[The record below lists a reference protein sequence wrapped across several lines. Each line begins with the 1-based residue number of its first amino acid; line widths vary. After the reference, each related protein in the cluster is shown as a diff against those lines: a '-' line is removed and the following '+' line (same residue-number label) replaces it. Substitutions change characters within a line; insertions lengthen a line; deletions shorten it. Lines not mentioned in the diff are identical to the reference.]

1 MSITLNNQ
9 SRNILLL
16 GYGEMGH
23 AFEVLL
29 ADRHQVSIW
38 SRRREQQGHC
48 NLEEEVTAAEMIIFC
63 LPVMAHASV
72 IARLV
77 KSIRK
82 DTLCITIAKGLDETG
97 STAVQ
102 ILQRGLIEQPVAGIY
117 GPMIA
122 EELIAHRP
130 GFAQLASTDE
140 SLYAYLADCFHNSH
154 LYLEPGNDLAGSS
167 WCVILK
173 NVYALLLGMAD
184 GLQLGDNM
192 RGYLMVK
199 SLEEL
204 SAIVESLGGNSH
216 TPFQLPGL
224 GDLITTATSINSHH
238 HSLGLAIGE
247 GKEVELS
254 GEGIH
259 TLRMVV
265 QHQPFDYARYP
276 LFSLCV
282 VIVDDTE
289 NCGEYFSAYLGTT
302 V

>member
-1 MSITLNNQ
+1 MTLNNQ
-9 SRNILLL
+9 SRNILIL

-38 SRRREQQGHC
+38 SRSREQQGLC
-48 NLEEEVTAAEMIIFC
+48 TLDEQVAVAEIIVFC
-63 LPVMAHASV
+63 LPVMAHESV
-72 IARLV
+72 INRIV
-77 KSIRK
+77 KFIRA
-82 DTLCITIAKGLDETG
+82 DTPCITIAKGLDETAN
-97 STAVQ
+97 TAVQ
-102 ILQRGLIEQPVAGIY
+102 ILQRGLVNHPVAGIY

-122 EELIAHRP
+122 EEMIAHRP

-140 SLYAYLADCFHNSH
+140 SLYAYLADCFQHSH
-154 LYLEPGNDLAGSS
+154 LHLESGNDLVGSS

-199 SLEEL
+199 ALEEL
-204 SAIVESLGGNSH
+204 STIVELLGGNSH

-224 GDLITTATSINSHH
+224 GDLITTATSRDSHH

-247 GKEVELS
+247 GRMVELS

-259 TLRMVV
+259 TLNMVV

-282 VIVDDTE
+282 VIVGDIE
-289 NCGEYFSAYLGTT
+289 NCGDYFSTYINST